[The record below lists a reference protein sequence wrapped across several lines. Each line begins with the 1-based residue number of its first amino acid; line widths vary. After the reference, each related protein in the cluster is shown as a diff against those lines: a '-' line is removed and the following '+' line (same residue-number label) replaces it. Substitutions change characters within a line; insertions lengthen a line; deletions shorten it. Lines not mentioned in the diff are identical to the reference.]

1 MSTLDQDTVRHALQR
16 LEGWQLEDQAIVRE
30 WRFASF
36 RDAIDFLNEVA
47 DLADE
52 ADHHPDLWNSYA
64 TVRVRLTSHDVG
76 GVSQRD
82 LDLAARID
90 EVARQAATGT

>member
-1 MSTLDQDTVRHALQR
+1 MATLDHDTVRHALEG
-16 LEGWQLEDQAIVRE
+16 LEGWQLEDDAIVRE

-36 RDAIDFLNEVA
+36 RDAIAFINRVA

-64 TVRVRLTSHDVG
+64 TVRIRLTSHDVG
-76 GVSQRD
+76 GVSRRD
-82 LDLAARID
+82 LDLAASID
-90 EVARQAATGT
+90 EVAATG

>member
-1 MSTLDQDTVRHALQR
+1 MATLDHDTVRHALEG
-16 LEGWQLEDQAIVRE
+16 LEGWQLEDDAIVRE

-36 RDAIDFLNEVA
+36 RDAIAFINRVA
-47 DLADE
+47 DLVGE

-64 TVRVRLTSHDVG
+64 TVRIRLTSHDVG

-90 EVARQAATGT
+90 EVAATG

>member
-1 MSTLDQDTVRHALQR
+1 MSTLDTATVRAALAD
-16 LEGWQLEDQAIVRE
+16 LGGWQLEDDAIVRE
-30 WRFASF
+30 WRFDGF
-36 RDAIDFLNEVA
+36 REAIGFLNRVA
-47 DLADE
+47 DLAEE

-76 GVSQRD
+76 GVSRRD

-90 EVARQAATGT
+90 GISR

>member
-1 MSTLDQDTVRHALQR
+1 MTTLDRETVRHALEG
-16 LEGWQLEDQAIVRE
+16 LEGWQLEDDAIVRE
-30 WRFASF
+30 WRFESF
-36 RDAIDFLNEVA
+36 GAAIAFINRVA
-47 DLADE
+47 GLAEE

-90 EVARQAATGT
+90 GVSAA

>member
-1 MSTLDQDTVRHALQR
+1 MATLDHDTVRHALEG
-16 LEGWQLEDQAIVRE
+16 LEGWQLEDDAIVRE

-36 RDAIDFLNEVA
+36 RDAVDFIDRVA
-47 DLADE
+47 DLAEE

-64 TVRVRLTSHDVG
+64 TVRIRLTSHDVG

-90 EVARQAATGT
+90 GVAATG

>member
-1 MSTLDQDTVRHALQR
+1 MSTLDTATVRAALAD
-16 LEGWQLEDQAIVRE
+16 LGGWQLEDDAIVRE
-30 WRFASF
+30 WRFDGFRAAISF
-36 RDAIDFLNEVA
+36 VNEVA
-47 DLADE
+47 DLAEE

-90 EVARQAATGT
+90 ELTR

>member
-1 MSTLDQDTVRHALQR
+1 MATLDHDTVRHALER
-16 LEGWQLEDQAIVRE
+16 LEGWQLEDDAIVRE

-36 RDAIDFLNEVA
+36 GAAIAFINRVA
-47 DLADE
+47 ALAEE

-90 EVARQAATGT
+90 GVAGA